1 LDYSGVLTQGV
12 RTVPEQGNL
21 ADWRSDYTRTAV
33 MIYNEI
39 PSFDV
44 LMEFAQH
51 LELEFN
57 SWVVS

>member
-1 LDYSGVLTQGV
+1 MVQFAANTMVQFAAERVVQFDA
-12 RTVPEQGNL
+12 NF
-21 ADWRSDYTRTAV
+21 AV